1 MKRYIKTSALTC
13 VFLGILVVL
22 TAAFFLFSNAKLQD
36 VRQTLRTLA
45 ETIRISEI
53 PNGTEYDSFA
63 KNIAATS
70 SGLRVTLIRTN
81 GTVVGDSQAE
91 TAELENHLERQE
103 VQDALYNGY
112 GESVRRSETT
122 GVRTFYV
129 SERLDEDLILRLSY
143 PVSASFAFLKT
154 MLPVV
159 LVLCAVILLL
169 INLFTERFSQR
180 LVSPLEEI
188 NRLLETQS
196 EELLPEEERQAAFP
210 EVAPVLKNIEYLI
223 RKLNF
228 DFAEI
233 TRTQQLRSDF
243 VANVSHELKS
253 PLTSIKG
260 FAELMSS
267 GLISS
272 PDKQRDYLHRIV
284 SESDRLLNI
293 INDILHLSEVENV
306 KIDPSQLERVDLNK
320 LTGEVF
326 QSLDSLAA
334 GRCITLTCTGSG
346 SVLAKAKEMWELIYN
361 LVDNSI
367 KYGQECGYVRVQ
379 IASEEDGVSLS
390 VTDDGIGIPQEHLS
404 RVFERFY
411 RVDKSRSRKSGGT
424 GLGLSIVRNIAV
436 KYKGT
441 VSIDSQPGKGTKIT
455 VLFDTSAPSDG
466 AAE

>member
-1 MKRYIKTSALTC
+1 MKRYIKISALTC
-13 VFLGILVVL
+13 VFLGILVVV
-22 TAAFFLFSNAKLQD
+22 AASFFLFSNAKLQD

-53 PNGTEYDSFA
+53 PPDTDYDTFA

-70 SGLRVTLIRTN
+70 SGLRVTLIRTS

-91 TAELENHLERQE
+91 AGVLENHLERQE
-103 VQDALYNGY
+103 VREALNEGY
-112 GESVRRSETT
+112 GEAMRTSETT
-122 GVRTFYV
+122 GVRTLYV
-129 SERLDEDLILRLSY
+129 SERLGDSLILRLSY
-143 PVSASFAFLKT
+143 PVSSSFAFLKT

-159 LVLCAVILLL
+159 LVLCAVILIL
-169 INLFTERFSQR
+169 INFFTERFSRR
-180 LVSPLEEI
+180 LIFPLEEI
-188 NRLLETQS
+188 NMLLETQS
-196 EELLPEEERQAAFP
+196 EDVLPQEERQAAFP
-210 EVAPVLKNIEYLI
+210 EVAPILKNIEYLI

-228 DFAEI
+228 DYAEI
-233 TRTQQLRSDF
+233 IRTQQMRSDF

-267 GLISS
+267 GLITS
-272 PDKQRDYLHRIV
+272 PDRQRDYLQRIV

-306 KIDPSQLERVDLNK
+306 KADPAQLEQVDLSR
-320 LTGEVF
+320 LTFEVF
-326 QSLDSLAA
+326 QSLESLAA
-334 GRCITLTCTGSG
+334 GKCITLTCSG
-346 SVLAKAKEMWELIYN
+346 NGTVAAKAKEMWELIYN

-367 KYGQECGYVRVQ
+367 KYGQECGYVKVLISSQ
-379 IASEEDGVSLS
+379 EGGVSLS
-390 VTDDGIGIPQEHLS
+390 VSDDGIGIPEEHLS

-441 VSIDSQPGKGTKIT
+441 VSIDSHLGKGTKIT
-455 VLFDTSAPSDG
+455 VRFDTSGPTG
-466 AAE
+466 AAQS